1 MDGYMQIAQTN
12 FPEGTPFW
20 TLLYYFH
27 GNPPL
32 LSILHHVNDEVSG
45 SIRLLFF
52 EFLLPVLHAGSMLFF
67 STALRGF
74 KLRIP
79 SFLTALL
86 FLNPLI
92 FLYFRYPFYS
102 CLLFFL
108 NAVVLSLLSGLKE
121 KPLRIFGI
129 AAIFSIES
137 LLRTCYSPYLL
148 FLLVLFLMHEWN
160 WKRVGLLGL
169 FFLPTLV
176 WQHKNYLIVGKFTSS
191 TWTGMNLARG
201 HLPWNVHNQTVDFIP
216 TFSMPNR
223 YFELLSDDPRVA
235 EKKIET
241 NWYLSQNNLNH
252 AVIPV
257 VSDLYMESM
266 RKEFSL
272 TWSLNTLLN
281 GVLILFK
288 SPANY
293 QHIRQHIQDET
304 GFQFQGWNPDFWEPF
319 GLQDRDYNYLFLVSK
334 SWDPDSTRFHA
345 WKRVSLYTIVYPFLL
360 FFFGFRFRKLHK
372 QWRAVFM
379 MTVFFTLLYS
389 SADVLEANRMRMEYE
404 VFFYFL
410 LAVFLNRKS
419 VPSLKKK
426 VIPPSLCCSGF
437 EITNSE
443 ARNGILASE
452 LQIRK
457 SRYSLDSGK
466 G

>member
-1 MDGYMQIAQTN
+1 MNMLADNRLWPKNRTDVFLAAAILVCHAILFFVGLHCFRMDGYMQIAQTN

-32 LSILHHVNDEVSG
+32 LSILHHINDELSG
-45 SIRLLFF
+45 LGRPMFF

-67 STALRGF
+67 TAALRGF
-74 KLRIP
+74 NLRIP
-79 SFLTALL
+79 SFLTVLL

-108 NAVVLSLLSGLKE
+108 NSVVLFLLSGLKE
-121 KPLRIFGI
+121 KPIRIFGI

-137 LLRTCYSPYLL
+137 LLRTSYSPYLL
-148 FLLVLFLMHEWN
+148 FLLVLFLLPHWN
-160 WKRVGLLGL
+160 WKRVGLLAL
-169 FFLPTLV
+169 VFLPV
-176 WQHKNYLIVGKFTSS
+176 IGWQFKNYLIVGRFTSS

-216 TFSMPNR
+216 TFSMPDR

-235 EKKIET
+235 EKKKET

-252 AVIPV
+252 AVMPV
-257 VSDLYMESM
+257 VSDLYMESI

-272 TWSLNTLLN
+272 SWSLNTMLN

-293 QHIRQHIQDET
+293 QHLRQHVKDET
-304 GFQFQGWNPDFWEPF
+304 GITIQRWNPDFWEPL
-319 GLQDRDYNYLFLVSK
+319 GLQDRDYNYLFLVSNN
-334 SWDPDSTRFHA
+334 WDPDSTRFKA
-345 WKRVSLYTIVYPFLL
+345 WKRISLYTIVYPFLL
-360 FFFGFRFRKLHK
+360 FFFGFRFRKLPK
-372 QWRAVFM
+372 EWRAVFL
-379 MTVFFTLLYS
+379 MTAFFTLLYS

-410 LAVFLNRKS
+410 LVVFLNRKS
-419 VPSLKKK
+419 VPSLKQK
-426 VIPPSLCCSGF
+426 
-437 EITNSE
+437 
-443 ARNGILASE
+443 A
-452 LQIRK
+452 
-457 SRYSLDSGK
+457 
-466 G
+466 

>member
-1 MDGYMQIAQTN
+1 MNMLANNHLWPKNRTEVFLVSAILVCHAFLSFVGLPCFRMDGYMQIGQTN

-32 LSILHHVNDEVSG
+32 LSIIHHLNDELSVSG
-45 SIRLLFF
+45 RPLLF
-52 EFLLPVLHAGSMLFF
+52 ELLLPVLHAGSMLFF
-67 STALRGF
+67 TAALRGF
-74 KLRIP
+74 NLRIP
-79 SFLTALL
+79 SFLTAFL

-108 NAVVLSLLSGLKE
+108 NAIVLFLLSGLKE

-137 LLRTCYSPYLL
+137 LLRTSYSPYLL

-160 WKRVGLLGL
+160 WKRVGLLAL
-169 FFLPTLV
+169 LFLPV
-176 WQHKNYLIVGKFTSS
+176 IAWQFKNYLIVGKFTSS

-201 HLPWNVHNQTVDFIP
+201 HLPWNVHNQTIDFIP
-216 TFSMPNR
+216 TFSMPDR
-223 YFELLSDDPRVA
+223 YFELLSDDPRV
-235 EKKIET
+235 KNKINET
-241 NWYLSQNNLNH
+241 NWYMSQNNLNH

-257 VSDLYMESM
+257 VSDLYMESI

-272 TWSLNTLLN
+272 SWSLNTMLN

-293 QHIRQHIQDET
+293 QHIRTHILDEA
-304 GFQFQGWNPDFWEPF
+304 GIQFEGWNPDFWEPC
-319 GLQDRDYNYLFLVSK
+319 GLQDRDYNYLFLVSN
-334 SWDPDSTRFHA
+334 SWDPDSTRFQA
-345 WKRVSLYTIVYPFLL
+345 WKRISLYTIIYPFLL
-360 FFFGFRFRKLHK
+360 FYFGFRFRKMPK
-372 QWRAVFM
+372 EWRAVFL

-404 VFFYFL
+404 VFYYFF
-410 LAVFLNRKS
+410 LAVFLCRKS
-419 VPSLKKK
+419 GTSIKT
-426 VIPPSLCCSGF
+426 S
-437 EITNSE
+437 
-443 ARNGILASE
+443 A
-452 LQIRK
+452 
-457 SRYSLDSGK
+457 
-466 G
+466 